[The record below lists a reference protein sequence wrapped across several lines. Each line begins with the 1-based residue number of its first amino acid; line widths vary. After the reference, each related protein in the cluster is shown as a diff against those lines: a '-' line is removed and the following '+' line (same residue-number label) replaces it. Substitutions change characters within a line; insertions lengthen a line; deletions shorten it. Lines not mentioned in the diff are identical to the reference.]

1 MVTPAPESCAVCAS
15 PATITDWRPFEDW
28 LAVEGCPCNGF
39 FIRRWLWAG
48 PLRRMRR
55 PDREALGLRIQA
67 WRANGRE
74 AWVSTED
81 AADGRIVISGQRW
94 RLQRDHAPSDPP

>member
-1 MVTPAPESCAVCAS
+1 MVTAAPESCAVCAS

-28 LAVEGCPCNGF
+28 LAVQGCPCNGF
-39 FIRRWLWAG
+39 FITKWLWAG
-48 PLRRMRR
+48 PLRRMLR
-55 PDREALGLRIQA
+55 PNREALGLRIRA

-81 AADGRIVISGQRW
+81 ATDGRIVISGQR
-94 RLQRDHAPSDPP
+94 RKLQRDPAPLDAP